1 LIIGSIKSA
10 IGFGV
15 GLGANILTRFAL
27 KYSSKIYGLILVNC
41 VSRGVRWLEGFSL
54 KVILSKNIQ
63 ICEIFFILS
72 GQQRIFHNNNGR
84 IH

>member
-27 KYSSKIYGLILVNC
+27 EYSSKIYGLILVNC
-41 VSRGVRWLEGFSL
+41 ISRGVRWLEGFSL
-54 KVILSKNIQ
+54 KVIFSKNIQ
-63 ICEIFFILS
+63 ICEIFFMFS